1 MATFSA
7 RVVSRAPFE
16 ADCFRP
22 GKRGG
27 RGPGT
32 GVFIGVFSPQSLW
45 PALLVSQGAGLLVL
59 VAGLQSAWWVTQW
72 RSKALL
78 PAVDNLPAENEP
90 VDNLGW
96 YERLLERIGA
106 RGIGLLKQ
114 IGAPALWL
122 AGWSVLVLLGLEQAW
137 NLQLPAAALG
147 VSASV
152 GAVLSL
158 LLAFGLLVFERQ
170 LAQQSPVEWPE
181 APTLAQL
188 TRVAIIVLVLGAL
201 CLLFAAE
208 TSIWPLRLAVLM
220 GLLPGVVAAE
230 FLLRAVLSLF
240 IPRRNALEPPL
251 LGRSVIADLLRWPPQ
266 PLLALQHELHNRFGI
281 DLRQIWAFSYMRR
294 AFYRC
299 WRWCRWWAGC

>member
-1 MATFSA
+1 M
-7 RVVSRAPFE
+7 
-16 ADCFRP
+16 
-22 GKRGG
+22 
-27 RGPGT
+27 
-32 GVFIGVFSPQSLW
+32 
-45 PALLVSQGAGLLVL
+45 L

-152 GAVLSL
+152 G
-158 LLAFGLLVFERQ
+158 
-170 LAQQSPVEWPE
+170 
-181 APTLAQL
+181 
-188 TRVAIIVLVLGAL
+188 
-201 CLLFAAE
+201 
-208 TSIWPLRLAVLM
+208 
-220 GLLPGVVAAE
+220 
-230 FLLRAVLSLF
+230 
-240 IPRRNALEPPL
+240 
-251 LGRSVIADLLRWPPQ
+251 GRCCRC
-266 PLLALQHELHNRFGI
+266 
-281 DLRQIWAFSYMRR
+281 
-294 AFYRC
+294 C
-299 WRWCRWWAGC
+299 WRSGYWCSSGSWPSNLPWNGRKRRRWRS

>member
-1 MATFSA
+1 MSVSA
-7 RVVSRAPFE
+7 DFGQGLSQE
-16 ADCFRP
+16 ACA
-22 GKRGG
+22 GLVMKNSKRKFHRNRYKVTVYNAASVAFVHGPDFDRHECWGG
-27 RGPGT
+27 MQVDLDVEGAQVAEWPRFQQASFQGRRLKQIAFALGSVA
-32 GVFIGVFSPQSLW
+32 GLGLVLAFFIGVFSPQSLW
-45 PALLVSQGAGLLVL
+45 PVLLVSQGAGLLVL

-72 RSKALL
+72 RSRALL
-78 PAVDNLPAENEP
+78 PAVDNLPVENEP

-106 RGIGLLKQ
+106 RGVGLLKQ

-181 APTLAQL
+181 AP
-188 TRVAIIVLVLGAL
+188 
-201 CLLFAAE
+201 
-208 TSIWPLRLAVLM
+208 PLDRKS
-220 GLLPGVVAAE
+220 VV
-230 FLLRAVLSLF
+230 
-240 IPRRNALEPPL
+240 
-251 LGRSVIADLLRWPPQ
+251 
-266 PLLALQHELHNRFGI
+266 
-281 DLRQIWAFSYMRR
+281 
-294 AFYRC
+294 
-299 WRWCRWWAGC
+299 